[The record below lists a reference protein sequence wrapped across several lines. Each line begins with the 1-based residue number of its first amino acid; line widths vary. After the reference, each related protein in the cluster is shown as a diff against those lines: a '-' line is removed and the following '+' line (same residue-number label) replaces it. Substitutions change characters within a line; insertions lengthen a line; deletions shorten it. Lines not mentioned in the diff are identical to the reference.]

1 MAKAYVLYNPL
12 AGNGTCEQD
21 VKKLESIIADPIE
34 YFDVTHI
41 TNYSVFLSGLE
52 AEDYLVICGGDGTL
66 NRFVNCTS
74 SIQIPQEILYYPTG
88 SGNDFAHDLN
98 HNDGDEP
105 FQINH
110 FIKNL
115 PTVEINGKRYR
126 FLNNVSFGIDAYCCE
141 RGEEHKLRTSKPTNY
156 TLTAIKAFLFEFMPR
171 NATVTVDGVTKKYS
185 KVWLAPA
192 MKGRY
197 FGGGMKAAPSQDRLN
212 PDNKL
217 SFLAL
222 HGVRTLKALTIL
234 PKVFTGDHVKH
245 TEAIDIL
252 RGHEIT
258 VTFDIPTSI
267 AIDGEPLDHATT
279 FTARS

>member
-1 MAKAYVLYNPL
+1 MIYILYNPKSGDSHSKDKAGIL
-12 AGNGTCEQD
+12 A
-21 VKKLESIIADPIE
+21 VAKKEPSVIRDITLIDDYHKFASEIAEND
-34 YFDVTHI
+34 T
-41 TNYSVFLSGLE
+41 
-52 AEDYLVICGGDGTL
+52 VILCGGDGTL
-66 NRFVNCTS
+66 NRFVNNMEG
-74 SIQIPQEILYYPTG
+74 IDINFKLFYYPTG

-222 HGVRTLKALTIL
+222 HGVSTLKALTIL

-252 RGHEIT
+252 CGHEIT